1 MSASSRTTAAWRG
14 VLFIPPKT
22 SAAITPVL
30 WIVVTAIVAFAPFL
44 GLGISPSRQLVL
56 VCFLCLMVSGLNLSY
71 GFAGELSFASPA
83 FYALGSYVTVI
94 VTAHWVSDL
103 AVCLVVG
110 IIGGLLLGLISG
122 VPGLRLGGWMLAVTS
137 FFLILLIPDV
147 VSIAQKWTG
156 GYEGANGIPL
166 PSLFGTQLSNNA
178 FITVV
183 VVVTALWFA
192 VFRNLV
198 KSRVGDSLSV
208 LRESPILAGSL
219 GISVYRTKLTAYAMS
234 GIPASIAGVFF
245 AYLLGFV
252 APQNFDL
259 TLAITVLAGCI
270 LGGSRS
276 IYGAIFGGAIMQL
289 GPNSISS
296 LGNYALIFYG
306 GFLILMAVVLPG
318 GAAGLARAGMGKL
331 RRLAGDQ
338 PAGVAVPAPAA
349 AAATA
354 PAAALPSLPGQV
366 LAIEHVS
373 KSFGGNTALS
383 DVSFVAK
390 PGEIVAL
397 IGPNGS
403 GKTTLLNIVSGYY
416 KLDEGS
422 VEVGGRRTSGLSPSR
437 IANAGVARTFQ
448 TPLVAALS
456 VRQNVAVARARQTP
470 VSVIET
476 VLRLPRF
483 WRGLRKDRV
492 AVSSILAAL
501 GLSQWADAE
510 AQALPLG
517 TRRVV
522 ELARALASLP
532 SVLLLDE
539 VASGLDEEE
548 VAGLSATIRSVAGS
562 GGTVVLVEHN
572 FNLVRDLADRVVVL
586 SRGKV
591 VVADTP
597 EVISRHPEVLRHYLG
612 QKIVP
617 ETVPQEAGGPLRP
630 DQGPQIMPKEIRS

>member
-1 MSASSRTTAAWRG
+1 MSASSRAVKAWRG
-14 VLFIPPKT
+14 LLFIPPKT
-22 SAAITPVL
+22 QAAITPVL
-30 WIVVTAIVAFAPFL
+30 WIAVVAILAFAPAL
-44 GLGISPSRQLVL
+44 GLDVSSSRQLVL
-56 VCFLCLMVSGLNLSY
+56 VCFLALMVSGLNLSY

-94 VTAHWVSDL
+94 VTAHWVNDIV
-103 AVCLVVG
+103 VCLVVG

-122 VPGLRLGGWMLAVTS
+122 IPGLRLGGWMLAVTS

-147 VSIAQKWTG
+147 VSITQKWTG
-156 GYEGANGIPL
+156 GYQGANGIPL
-166 PSLFGTQLSNNA
+166 PNLFGVQLSNNA

-208 LRESPILAGSL
+208 LRESPVLAGSL

-234 GIPASIAGVFF
+234 GIPASVAGVFF

-252 APQNFDL
+252 APQSYDL

-276 IYGAIFGGAIMQL
+276 IYGAIVGGAIMQL

-306 GFLILMAVVLPG
+306 GFLILMAVALPM
-318 GAAGLARAGMGKL
+318 GAAGLARAGLGKL
-331 RRLAGDQ
+331 RRRVGNEP
-338 PAGVAVPAPAA
+338 PAVTGP
-349 AAATA
+349 TA
-354 PAAALPSLPGQV
+354 ERVVELPPLPGQL
-366 LAIEHVS
+366 LAIDHVS
-373 KSFGGNTALS
+373 KSFGGNKALT

-422 VEVGGRRTSGLSPSR
+422 VQVGGKRTSGLSPSR
-437 IANAGVARTFQ
+437 IANAGVSRTFQ

-456 VRQNVAVARARQTP
+456 VRQNIAVARARQSP
-470 VSVIET
+470 VSLIET

-483 WRGLRKDRV
+483 WRALRQDRV
-492 AVSSILAAL
+492 AVSSMLAAL
-501 GLSQWADAE
+501 GLSAWADAE
-510 AQALPLG
+510 AQSLPLG
-517 TRRVV
+517 TRRLV

-548 VAGLSATIRSVAGS
+548 VAGLSVMIRNVASS

-586 SRGKV
+586 SQGKV

-617 ETVPQEAGGPLRP
+617 ESVAEEAGAPP
-630 DQGPQIMPKEIRS
+630 SDHGPQTLPKEIRS

>member
-1 MSASSRTTAAWRG
+1 MSASSRAPEAWRG
-14 VLFIPPKT
+14 LLFIPPKT
-22 SAAITPVL
+22 SAAITPVI
-30 WIVVTAIVAFAPFL
+30 WIVVTAILAFAPDL
-44 GLGISPSRQLVL
+44 GLGISSSRQLVL
-56 VCFLCLMVSGLNLSY
+56 VCFLCLLVSGLNLSY

-83 FYALGSYVTVI
+83 FYALGSYVTVV
-94 VTAHWVSDL
+94 VTGHWVNDI

-110 IIGGLLLGLISG
+110 IVGGLLLGLISG
-122 VPGLRLGGWMLAVTS
+122 IPGLRLGGWMLAVTS

-166 PSLFGTQLSNNA
+166 PSLFGVQLSNNA

-198 KSRVGDSLSV
+198 KSRLGDSLSV
-208 LRESPILAGSL
+208 LRESPVLAGSL

-234 GIPASIAGVFF
+234 GIPAAIAGVFF

-252 APQNFDL
+252 APQSYDL

-276 IYGAIFGGAIMQL
+276 IYGAIVGGAIMQL

-296 LGNYALIFYG
+296 LGNYALVFYG
-306 GFLILMAVVLPG
+306 GFLILMAVVLPK
-318 GAAGLARAGMGKL
+318 GAAGLARAGLGKL
-331 RRLAGDQ
+331 RRVVGDEPPRMAGQVLAD
-338 PAGVAVPAPAA
+338 AV
-349 AAATA
+349 
-354 PAAALPSLPGQV
+354 ALPSLPGQL

-373 KSFGGNTALS
+373 KTFGGNTALS
-383 DVSFVAK
+383 DVGFVAK

-422 VEVGGRRTSGLSPSR
+422 VQVGGRRTSGLSPSR

-448 TPLVAALS
+448 TPLVAALT
-456 VRQNVAVARARQTP
+456 VRQNVAVARARQAP
-470 VSVIET
+470 VSLIET

-483 WRGLRKDRV
+483 WRALRQDRA

-501 GLSQWADAE
+501 GLSEWADAE

-517 TRRVV
+517 TRRLV
-522 ELARALASLP
+522 ELARALASMP

-548 VAGLSATIRSVAGS
+548 VAGLSAMIRNVASS

-572 FNLVRDLADRVVVL
+572 FNLVRGLADRVVVL
-586 SRGKV
+586 SQGKV

-612 QKIVP
+612 QKIAP
-617 ETVPQEAGGPLRP
+617 EPIAQEAGAPP
-630 DQGPQIMPKEIRS
+630 SDHGPQILPKEIRS

>member
-1 MSASSRTTAAWRG
+1 MSPRSRAAVPWHSL
-14 VLFIPPKT
+14 LFISPRK
-22 SAAITPVL
+22 SAALTPVL
-30 WIVVTAIVAFAPFL
+30 WVVVTAILAFAPDL
-44 GLGISPSRQLVL
+44 GLGISASRQLVL
-56 VCFLCLMVSGLNLSY
+56 ICFLCLLVSGLNLSY

-94 VTAHWVSDL
+94 VTAHWVNDI

-110 IIGGLLLGLISG
+110 AIGGLILGLISG
-122 VPGLRLGGWMLAVTS
+122 IPGLRLGGWMLAVTS

-147 VSIAQKWTG
+147 VSITQKWTG
-156 GYEGANGIPL
+156 GYQGANGIPL
-166 PSLFGTQLSNNA
+166 PSLFGTQLSSNG
-178 FITVV
+178 FITFVV
-183 VVVTALWFA
+183 VITALWFA

-208 LRESPILAGSL
+208 LRESPILAGSV
-219 GISVYRTKLTAYAMS
+219 GISVYRAKLTAYAMS
-234 GIPASIAGVFF
+234 GIPAAIAGVFF

-252 APQNFDL
+252 APQTYDL
-259 TLAITVLAGCI
+259 TLAITVLAGSI

-276 IYGAIFGGAIMQL
+276 TYGAIVGAAIMQL
-289 GPNSISS
+289 GPNSISA
-296 LGNYALIFYG
+296 LGNYALVFYG
-306 GFLILMAVVLPG
+306 GFLILMAIVLPK
-318 GAAGLARAGMGKL
+318 GAAGLARAGVGKL
-331 RRLAGDQ
+331 RRRVGAEQ
-338 PAGVAVPAPAA
+338 PRMVGHEDAEAGV
-349 AAATA
+349 
-354 PAAALPSLPGQV
+354 LPPLPGQTLV
-366 LAIEHVS
+366 IEHVS
-373 KSFGGNTALS
+373 KTFGGNAALT
-383 DVSFVAK
+383 DVSFTAK

-416 KLDEGS
+416 KVGQGAVRVGS
-422 VEVGGRRTSGLSPSR
+422 RRISGLSPSR

-448 TPLVAALS
+448 TPLVASLT
-456 VRQNVAVARARQTP
+456 VRQNVAVARTRHTP

-476 VLRLPRF
+476 MLRLPRF
-483 WRGLRKDRV
+483 WRALRQDRA
-492 AVSSILAAL
+492 AVSSILSAL
-501 GLSQWADAE
+501 GLSECADDE

-517 TRRVV
+517 TRRLV

-548 VAGLSATIRSVAGS
+548 VAGLSAMIRTVASS

-572 FNLVRDLADRVVVL
+572 FNLVRGLADRVVVL
-586 SRGKV
+586 SQGKV

-612 QKIVP
+612 QKIAP
-617 ETVPQEAGGPLRP
+617 EPGDQEPAEPP
-630 DQGPQIMPKEIRS
+630 SDHGPQFLPKGVPS

>member
-1 MSASSRTTAAWRG
+1 MSASSRAAAPWRSL
-14 VLFIPPKT
+14 LFISPKT
-22 SAAITPVL
+22 SGRITPVL
-30 WIVVTAIVAFAPFL
+30 WIVVTAVLAFSPDL
-44 GLGISPSRQLVL
+44 GLGISSSRQLVL
-56 VCFLCLMVSGLNLSY
+56 ICFLCLMVSGLNLSY

-94 VTAHWVSDL
+94 VTAHWVNDI

-110 IIGGLLLGLISG
+110 IVGGLVLGLVSG
-122 VPGLRLGGWMLAVTS
+122 IPGLRLGGWMLAVTS

-147 VSIAQKWTG
+147 VSITQKWTG
-156 GYEGANGIPL
+156 GYQGANGIPL
-166 PSLFGTQLSNNA
+166 PDLFGTQLSNNG

-198 KSRVGDSLSV
+198 KSRTGDSLSV

-219 GISVYRTKLTAYAMS
+219 GISVYRTKLAAYAMS
-234 GIPASIAGVFF
+234 GIPAAIAGVFF

-252 APQNFDL
+252 APQSYDL

-276 IYGAIFGGAIMQL
+276 IYGAIVGAAIMQL

-296 LGNYALIFYG
+296 LGNYALVFYG
-306 GFLILMAVVLPG
+306 GFLILMAIVLPK
-318 GAAGLARAGMGKL
+318 GAAGLARAGLGKL
-331 RRLAGDQ
+331 RRRAGADQ
-338 PAGVAVPAPAA
+338 PPAA
-349 AAATA
+349 VGQKTVEM
-354 PAAALPSLPGQV
+354 AALPPLPGQALV
-366 LAIEHVS
+366 IEHVS
-373 KSFGGNTALS
+373 KAFGGNAALT

-416 KLDEGS
+416 KLDQGS
-422 VEVGGRRTSGLSPSR
+422 VQVGSRRTSGLTPSR
-437 IANAGVARTFQ
+437 IANSGVARTFQ

-456 VRQNVAVARARQTP
+456 VRQNVAVARTRQSP
-470 VSVIET
+470 VSIFET
-476 VLRLPRF
+476 MLRLPRF
-483 WRGLRKDRV
+483 WRALRKDRT
-492 AVSSILAAL
+492 AVSSILAAV
-501 GLSQWADAE
+501 GLSGYADDE

-517 TRRVV
+517 TRRLV
-522 ELARALASLP
+522 ELARALASQP

-548 VAGLSATIRSVAGS
+548 VAGLSAMIRRVASS

-572 FNLVRDLADRVVVL
+572 FNLVRGLADRVVVL
-586 SRGKV
+586 SQGKV

-612 QKIVP
+612 QKIAP
-617 ETVPQEAGGPLRP
+617 DPDDQEEAEPPADR
-630 DQGPQIMPKEIRS
+630 GPQILPREIRS

>member
-1 MSASSRTTAAWRG
+1 MAAWRG
-14 VLFIPPKT
+14 LLFIPPRR
-22 SAAITPVL
+22 SAAATPVL
-30 WIVVTAIVAFAPFL
+30 WIVVTAILAFAPDL
-44 GLGISPSRQLVL
+44 GLGISSSRQLVL
-56 VCFLCLMVSGLNLSY
+56 VCFLCLLVSGLNLSY

-94 VTAHWVSDL
+94 VTAHWVNDIAL
-103 AVCLVVG
+103 CLVVG
-110 IIGGLLLGLISG
+110 ILGGLLLGLISG

-147 VSIAQKWTG
+147 VSITQKWTG

-166 PSLFGTQLSNNA
+166 PSLFGIQLSNNA

-208 LRESPILAGSL
+208 LRESPVLAGSL

-234 GIPASIAGVFF
+234 GIPAAIAGVFF

-252 APQNFDL
+252 APQSYDL

-276 IYGAIFGGAIMQL
+276 IYGAIVGGAIMQL

-306 GFLILMAVVLPG
+306 GFLILMAVVLPK
-318 GAAGLARAGMGKL
+318 GAAGLARAGLGKL
-331 RRLAGDQ
+331 RRLAGDES
-338 PAGVAVPAPAA
+338 ARVAEHAPANA
-349 AAATA
+349 G
-354 PAAALPSLPGQV
+354 ALPPLPGQL

-373 KSFGGNTALS
+373 KSFGGNNALS

-416 KLDEGS
+416 RLDQGS
-422 VEVGGRRTSGLSPSR
+422 VQVGDRRTSGLSPSR

-456 VRQNVAVARARQTP
+456 VRQNVAVARARQAP
-470 VSVIET
+470 VSLIET

-483 WRGLRKDRV
+483 WRALRQDRV

-501 GLSQWADAE
+501 GLTESADAE

-517 TRRVV
+517 TRRLV
-522 ELARALASLP
+522 ELARALASKP

-548 VAGLSATIRSVAGS
+548 VAGLSAMIRSVASS

-586 SRGKV
+586 SQGKV

-617 ETVPQEAGGPLRP
+617 EPVAQQAGAPPSDHGPHTL
-630 DQGPQIMPKEIRS
+630 PKEIRS